1 MCPRVLG
8 SWVEILGRGCVVVN
22 TAGMVNQ
29 CYIIG
34 ALGFM
39 TICLF
44 FYSPSR
50 AIKILL
56 VTPYS
61 VAQLCPTL
69 CNPMDCSP
77 PGSSVSG
84 IFQARILQLPFP
96 APGDLPDPGTEPCH
110 LYWQADSL
118 PLNYL
123 GSPISY
129 AAAALAS
136 MCLFMSPRSLTLDR
150 AFLGTMDPYL
160 QLLPGPIHLCIL
172 QSSYN

>member
-1 MCPRVLG
+1 MLMKGHKLSKGRGNNRINIYLERGMSRFQLWIREGRDRQFRGWGMHKEIGKWEKKRNNFRKGMCPRVLG

-61 VAQLCPTL
+61 VAQLCLTL

-77 PGSSVSG
+77 PGSSVRG
-84 IFQARILQLPFP
+84 IFQARIL
-96 APGDLPDPGTEPCH
+96 
-110 LYWQADSL
+110 
-118 PLNYL
+118 
-123 GSPISY
+123 
-129 AAAALAS
+129 
-136 MCLFMSPRSLTLDR
+136 
-150 AFLGTMDPYL
+150 
-160 QLLPGPIHLCIL
+160 
-172 QSSYN
+172 